1 LETAEKSTKFNMPMK
16 PEPAPNVIVDKAE
29 LREKLTPVEYQVTQE
44 KMTERPY
51 TNKFYKHRDKGS
63 YVCKICSEKLF
74 LSSTKYDSGSGW
86 PSFFDIVD
94 KAKVKFRQDA
104 SGIGGN
110 LLLIVKRP
118 ELIRTEVSCK
128 NCGSH
133 LGHIFNDGPKPTGQR
148 YCVNSSSLD
157 FVPEI
162 DETGNV
168 KVEES
173 EEIHHPSTLG
183 GCGAD
188 GICRLPPKTH
198 GNTVKDRIE
207 VRAGMMESSGGNI
220 GGGR

>member
-1 LETAEKSTKFNMPMK
+1 MK
-16 PEPAPNVIVDKAE
+16 PDSSPNVVVDKAE
-29 LREKLTPVEYQVTQE
+29 LREKLTPIEYQVTQE

-51 TNKFYKHRDKGS
+51 TNIFYKHRDMGS

-94 KAKVKFRQDA
+94 KSKVRYRADA
-104 SGIGGN
+104 SGVGGN
-110 LLLIVKRP
+110 LLLIVSRP

-162 DETGNV
+162 DDETGNV
-168 KVEES
+168 KVENA

-220 GGGR
+220 GGSR

>member
-1 LETAEKSTKFNMPMK
+1 MKFHNCHH
-16 PEPAPNVIVDKAE
+16 
-29 LREKLTPVEYQVTQE
+29 
-44 KMTERPY
+44 
-51 TNKFYKHRDKGS
+51 TN
-63 YVCKICSEKLF
+63 
-74 LSSTKYDSGSGW
+74 
-86 PSFFDIVD
+86 
-94 KAKVKFRQDA
+94 
-104 SGIGGN
+104 
-110 LLLIVKRP
+110 
-118 ELIRTEVSCK
+118 
-128 NCGSH
+128 

-157 FVPEI
+157 FIPEI

-207 VRAGMMESSGGNI
+207 VRAGMIESSGGNI

>member
-1 LETAEKSTKFNMPMK
+1 MPMRPYETAS
-16 PEPAPNVIVDKAE
+16 PNITVDKAA
-29 LREKLTPVEYQVTQE
+29 LRERLTPVEYQVTQE

-63 YVCKICSEKLF
+63 YVCKICNENLF

-86 PSFFDIVD
+86 PSFFDIID
-94 KAKVKFRQDA
+94 KSKVIFRQDA

-110 LLLIVKRP
+110 LLLIVKKP

-148 YCVNSSSLD
+148 YCVNSCSLE

-162 DETGNV
+162 DETDGTI
-168 KVEES
+168 KTEDS
-173 EEIHHPSTLG
+173 EEIHHPATLG
-183 GCGAD
+183 GCGPD
-188 GICRLPPKTH
+188 GICRLPPKKRSNRGPNSNH
-198 GNTVKDRIE
+198 GISWCQYWWSPLVCQIE
-207 VRAGMMESSGGNI
+207 IDFST
-220 GGGR
+220 